1 MNGDYDVT
9 PLRALG
15 ALAVYALIVAAYWV
29 ALPRIA
35 KVRPRI
41 DRVELPTAVAIGLV
55 WAVSVFVA
63 NYVLYRAGVMSFL
76 PWVTNFLHTFVWIG
90 VCLTIVYMGVREV
103 APMWAQFLVFF
114 AFSLVVKYAEQALFG
129 TWEHDNFFGI
139 PSNFAYVLGWS
150 LADGTYPL
158 LTRFVLRRVSAG
170 VPGLVPT

>member
-1 MNGDYDVT
+1 VNGDYDVT
-9 PLRALG
+9 PLTVLG
-15 ALAVYALIVAAYWV
+15 ALAVYALILAAYWV

-63 NYVLYRAGVMSFL
+63 NYVLYRAGAMSFL

-114 AFSLVVKYAEQALFG
+114 ALSLVVKLAERVLFG
-129 TWEHDNFFGI
+129 TWELDNFFGI
-139 PSNFAYVLGWS
+139 PSNVAYIVGWS
-150 LADGTYPL
+150 LADGTYPM
-158 LTRFVLRRVSAG
+158 LTRFVLRRVAAG
-170 VPGLVPT
+170 VPKLVPT